1 MMQHILIVKIEQKE
15 LLQIR
20 FYKVELM
27 KLLEIVTM
35 MNIKEL

>member
-20 FYKVELM
+20 FYKTELM

>member
-20 FYKVELM
+20 FYKAELM